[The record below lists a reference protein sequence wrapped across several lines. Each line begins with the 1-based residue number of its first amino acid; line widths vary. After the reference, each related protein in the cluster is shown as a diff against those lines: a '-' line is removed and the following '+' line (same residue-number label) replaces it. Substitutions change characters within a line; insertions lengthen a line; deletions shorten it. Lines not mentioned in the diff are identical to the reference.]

1 MFQMISQS
9 LRSAARRVV
18 KRLVIQAGLE
28 ATAWPGAGRLLPS
41 AAGRGVIFTLHHV
54 RPARDNE
61 FEPNAHLSITPEFL
75 EQAIVAARQC
85 GLIPVH
91 LEDLPGLLADST
103 DTRKFMCFTLDDGY
117 RDNEKFAAPVF
128 RKHRVP
134 YTIFIAP
141 GFVERTRT
149 IWWETAEE
157 LTRAASSFEFDF
169 GRGVESL
176 KSSSRFE
183 KFVAFERLV
192 NFVQSTDEDEAIG
205 RIDLAAKLVG
215 VDPESIVDL
224 EIMTAAELQKLVA
237 DPLARLGAHTIT
249 HPNLARVVEK
259 RLRQELKDSAV
270 RVADYCGYKPK
281 VFAYPYGGR
290 HAVGSR
296 EARAVM
302 EAGFTLAVT
311 TQPGVL
317 SARSL
322 EARAELPRVSL
333 NGGYQKSRYVR
344 ALVSGLPFRWIP

>member
-1 MFQMISQS
+1 MMSQS

-91 LEDLPGLLADST
+91 LEDLPGLLANST

-128 RKHRVP
+128 RKHGVP

-176 KSSSRFE
+176 KSSSRLE

-270 RVADYCGYKPK
+270 RVADYCGHKPK

-311 TQPGVL
+311 TQPDVL
-317 SARSL
+317 SAGSL

>member
-1 MFQMISQS
+1 MFQMMSQS

-128 RKHRVP
+128 RKHGVP

-317 SARSL
+317 SAGSL